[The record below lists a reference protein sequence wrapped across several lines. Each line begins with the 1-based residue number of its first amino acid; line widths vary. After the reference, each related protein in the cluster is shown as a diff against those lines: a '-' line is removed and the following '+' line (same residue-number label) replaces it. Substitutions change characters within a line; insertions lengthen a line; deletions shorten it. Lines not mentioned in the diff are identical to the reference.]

1 MDFNKRIVRCARK
14 GLSQEEALESLYV
27 HPNFTE
33 GTRVGGIRQ
42 SGGYWVATL
51 LEPKAGGPPPFPPK
65 DDEES
70 DGPEEAFEDEPSGD
84 SDEDSDSPE
93 APKKDEGGE
102 EKGGEK
108 GELGALLQ
116 LVHQIADALGI
127 GPEPALP
134 GAQDGPPPGL
144 DAPLPPPG
152 HPAPKPPTAKP
163 KLRPG
168 ETPPG
173 VTPINT
179 PAFSSTGND
188 LVGRVASFTASSED
202 YSSIKEAKASLE
214 AEYGPHG
221 YKVKQIKR
229 DGSKLHALLSVR

>member
-14 GLSQEEALESLYV
+14 GLSQEEALESLYG

-65 DDEES
+65 DDDAGSEPE
-70 DGPEEAFEDEPSGD
+70 GPEEAFEDEDPD
-84 SDEDSDSPE
+84 DDTDSPE
-93 APKKDEGGE
+93 PPKEDKGNE

-134 GAQDGPPPGL
+134 GAEDGPPPGP

-152 HPAPKPPTAKP
+152 HPAPKPPAAKP

-179 PAFSSTGND
+179 PAFSSASD
-188 LVGRVASFTASSED
+188 LVGRVASFTASSDEFT
-202 YSSIKEAKASLE
+202 SVKEAKASLE

-229 DGSKLHALLSVR
+229 DGTKLHALLSVR